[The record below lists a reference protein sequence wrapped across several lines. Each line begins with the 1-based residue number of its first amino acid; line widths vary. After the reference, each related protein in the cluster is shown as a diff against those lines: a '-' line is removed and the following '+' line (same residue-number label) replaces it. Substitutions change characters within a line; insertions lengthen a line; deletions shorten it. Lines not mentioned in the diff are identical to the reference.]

1 MGLFSFGTKNKQ
13 ETVRDSGHFVKDDEA
28 AYTERARSK
37 RASSAGE
44 SGRRSSRGDPILP
57 EKKRARRRLVGAIAL
72 VLAAVVALP
81 MLLDSEPKPLATDI
95 AIHIPDKDK
104 AAPVPVPS
112 EQVAPTASVDS
123 DEEIIEPVPSPPA
136 GTRTPP
142 VAVAAAPVAS
152 EVPPMRMLE
161 PAKPVETVK
170 PKTEAKPKAE
180 PEAKPVM
187 KPEPVKTERKP
198 EPEKKPVKVAE
209 SKEAESHP
217 KAEHVAKP
225 ARPDDAA
232 RAIAILEDKPAD
244 KPEPKTVK
252 AEGPA
257 PRFVVQVAALA
268 SQEKVTELQSRLRA
282 AGVASFTQ
290 KSGELIRVR
299 VGPFSKEEAEKV
311 RAKLGGIGLS
321 GTMVPL

>member
-44 SGRRSSRGDPILP
+44 GGRRSSRGDPILP

-104 AAPVPVPS
+104 APPLPVPS

-180 PEAKPVM
+180 PEAKPVT
-187 KPEPVKTERKP
+187 KPEPVKTERKL

>member
-104 AAPVPVPS
+104 AAPLPVPS

-180 PEAKPVM
+180 PEAKPVT

>member
-104 AAPVPVPS
+104 AAPLPVPS

-142 VAVAAAPVAS
+142 VAVAAAPVTS

-180 PEAKPVM
+180 PEAKPVT